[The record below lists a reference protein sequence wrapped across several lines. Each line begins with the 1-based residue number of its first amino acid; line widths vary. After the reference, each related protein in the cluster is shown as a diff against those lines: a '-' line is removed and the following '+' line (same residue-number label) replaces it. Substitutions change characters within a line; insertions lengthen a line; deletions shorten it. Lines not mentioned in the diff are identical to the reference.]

1 MVRGIVIVLVLAVAF
16 FSFGGRASALSGEA
30 SDWACLGQPT
40 AETAQTDDLRPV
52 RQLVRDAARNP
63 MTNYGNL
70 QSDIAVAES
79 CDEADLYA
87 KRYSI

>member
-1 MVRGIVIVLVLAVAF
+1 
-16 FSFGGRASALSGEA
+16 
-30 SDWACLGQPT
+30 
-40 AETAQTDDLRPV
+40 
-52 RQLVRDAARNP
+52 